1 MATKRLLSLALAL
14 LLAISLPLSVAAQEY
29 DLVNGDIT
37 VSADD
42 SGQYVSQGDIQN
54 ELQTSD
60 TVISSSSTT
69 DNTITISTSDGAE
82 ADITIKDLDV
92 STNGETAI
100 DVGSSNATIHVEGKN
115 HIDSGT
121 TTSDESL
128 IHVSDGSLNLTSE
141 TGGKLEL
148 TNQESNGAVIG
159 SDKDE
164 EFSGSITVDG
174 DIDLSAG
181 ASLGMGDG
189 AAIGSGAG
197 GDFTGDVTIAGEANV
212 DAIAQDDGAG
222 IGSGSKGEMSGS
234 ITIGSNADVTAISG
248 NDGAGIGSGDKGEM
262 SGSVEI
268 LDSAAVSAGSADEG
282 AGIGS
287 GYDGDMSETGTVT
300 IRGDANVTAISGDDG
315 AGIGSGSD
323 ANMAGTIEIL
333 DNAIVNAGSDD
344 YGAGI
349 GSGLRGEMSGDITI
363 GGSAQVTAS
372 GDHESAGIGA
382 GAWSD
387 AGDGDGMTGTIM
399 IRDNAQVTANAG
411 REGSAAIGGE
421 DDSDMKGIIA
431 ILGNAQVTTGV
442 VNELKAEVKSDGSVS
457 LTVTPKDNEVGNIGG
472 QQNGHSD
479 SNGRFI
485 FSSGVTVNGVK
496 GGDTDGLNDFVNLYQ
511 DGEGSN
517 YINLEVSV
525 DENGAFSAEVKDG
538 TASVRNI
545 LYNRS
550 LSVPTEPG
558 HYLVEC
564 RIRIT
569 GVGIDPDEGPMTV
582 RLKIG
587 ELIIPE
593 KEPEKEPEEN
603 PPEEPKPEEPKPVG
617 PTQPEKPAAQASS
630 AALYRVSDQNGK
642 DVPIHAEKSGTVYTI
657 TTAEG
662 QATLTGNL
670 YGLKVLRSW
679 GVEELVFQAP
689 EGTFTFLLDD
699 LLSRGTDFQCYSLTH
714 DGSAVS
720 FTLDGESIADILK

>member
-29 DLVNGDIT
+29 DLAQGDIT

-42 SGQYVSQGDIQN
+42 SGQYVSQGDTQN

-69 DNTITISTSDGAE
+69 DNTITISTSEGAE

-121 TTSDESL
+121 TQSDASL

-141 TGGKLEL
+141 TGGELEL
-148 TNQESNGAVIG
+148 TNQESDGAVIG
-159 SDKDE
+159 SDKEE
-164 EFSGSITVDG
+164 EFSGSITIDG

-181 ASLGMGDG
+181 ASLGIGNG
-189 AAIGSGAG
+189 AAIGSGAD
-197 GDFTGDVTIAGEANV
+197 GDFTGDVTVAGEANV

-222 IGSGSKGEMSGS
+222 IGSGARGEMSGS
-234 ITIGSNADVTAISG
+234 ITI
-248 NDGAGIGSGDKGEM
+248 AGDAN
-262 SGSVEI
+262 V
-268 LDSAAVSAGSADEG
+268 AAASADEG

-287 GYDGDMSETGTVT
+287 GKGGELSETGTVT
-300 IRGDANVTAISGDDG
+300 IRGDANVTAISGNDG
-315 AGIGSGSD
+315 AGIGSGQDNS
-323 ANMAGTIEIL
+323 MSGTIEIL

-344 YGAGI
+344 YGSGI
-349 GSGLRGEMSGDITI
+349 GSGYRGEMSGSITI
-363 GGSAQVTAS
+363 GGNAQVTAS

-382 GAWSD
+382 GARSIN
-387 AGDGDGMTGTIM
+387 GSSGGMTGTIM

-411 REGSAAIGGE
+411 RMGSAAIGGE

-442 VNELKAEVKSDGSVS
+442 VNELKAEIDSNGKVA
-457 LTVTPKDNEVGNIGG
+457 LTVTPKEGEIGSIGG
-472 QQNGHSD
+472 QQNGHNAP
-479 SNGRFI
+479 NGRFI

-496 GGDTDGLNDFVNLYQ
+496 GGDTDGLNKFVNLYQ

-525 DENGAFSAEVKDG
+525 DENGAFSAKVKDG

-603 PPEEPKPEEPKPVG
+603 PPEKPKPEEPKPVG
-617 PTQPEKPAAQASS
+617 PTQPEKPTAQASS
-630 AALYRVSDQNGK
+630 AALYRVTDQNGK
-642 DVPIHAEKSGTVYTI
+642 DVPIHAEKCGTVYTI
-657 TTAEG
+657 IAAEA

-679 GVEELVFQAP
+679 GVEELVFQTP

>member
-37 VSADD
+37 VSAND
-42 SGQYVSQGDIQN
+42 SGQYVSQGDTQN

-69 DNTITISTSDGAE
+69 DNTITISTSEGAE

-100 DVGSSNATIHVEGKN
+100 DVGSSNATIHVEGEN

-121 TTSDESL
+121 TQSDASL

-141 TGGKLEL
+141 TGGELEL
-148 TNQESNGAVIG
+148 INQESDGAVIG

-164 EFSGSITVDG
+164 EFSGSITIDG

-181 ASLGMGDG
+181 ASLGIGNG
-189 AAIGSGAG
+189 AAIGSGAD

-222 IGSGSKGEMSGS
+222 IGSGSMGEMSGS
-234 ITIGSNADVTAISG
+234 ITI
-248 NDGAGIGSGDKGEM
+248 AGDAN
-262 SGSVEI
+262 V
-268 LDSAAVSAGSADEG
+268 AAASADEG

-287 GYDGDMSETGTVT
+287 GKGGELSETGTVT
-300 IRGDANVTAISGDDG
+300 IRGDANVTAISGNDG
-315 AGIGSGSD
+315 AGIGSGQDNS
-323 ANMAGTIEIL
+323 MSGTIEIL

-344 YGAGI
+344 YGSGI
-349 GSGLRGEMSGDITI
+349 GSGYRGEMSGSITI
-363 GGSAQVTAS
+363 GGNAQVTAS

-382 GAWSD
+382 GAQSIN
-387 AGDGDGMTGTIM
+387 GSSGGMTGTIM

-411 REGSAAIGGE
+411 RKGSAAIGGE

-442 VNELKAEVKSDGSVS
+442 VNELKAEIDSNGKVA
-457 LTVTPKDNEVGNIGG
+457 LTVTPKEGEIGNIGG
-472 QQNGHSD
+472 QQNGHNAP
-479 SNGRFI
+479 NGRFI

-496 GGDTDGLNDFVNLYQ
+496 GGDTDGLNKFVNLYQ

-558 HYLVEC
+558 HYPVEC

-593 KEPEKEPEEN
+593 KEPEEN

-617 PTQPEKPAAQASS
+617 PTQPEKPTAQASS

-642 DVPIHAEKSGTVYTI
+642 DVPIHAEKRGTVYTI
-657 TTAEG
+657 IAAEA

-699 LLSRGTDFQCYSLTH
+699 LLSRGTDFQRYSLTH

>member
-42 SGQYVSQGDIQN
+42 SGQYVSQGDTQN

-69 DNTITISTSDGAE
+69 DNTITISTSEGAE

-100 DVGSSNATIHVEGKN
+100 DVGSSNATIHVEGEN

-121 TTSDESL
+121 TQSDASL

-141 TGGKLEL
+141 TGGELEL
-148 TNQESNGAVIG
+148 TNQESDGAVIG

-164 EFSGSITVDG
+164 EFSGSITIDG

-181 ASLGMGDG
+181 ASLGIGNG
-189 AAIGSGAG
+189 AAIGSGAD

-222 IGSGSKGEMSGS
+222 IGSGARGEMSGS
-234 ITIGSNADVTAISG
+234 ITI
-248 NDGAGIGSGDKGEM
+248 AGDAN
-262 SGSVEI
+262 V
-268 LDSAAVSAGSADEG
+268 AAASADEG

-287 GYDGDMSETGTVT
+287 GKGGELSETGTVT
-300 IRGDANVTAISGDDG
+300 IRGDANVTAISGNDG
-315 AGIGSGSD
+315 AGIGSGQDNS
-323 ANMAGTIEIL
+323 MSGTIEIL

-344 YGAGI
+344 YGSGI
-349 GSGLRGEMSGDITI
+349 GSGYRGEMSGSITI
-363 GGSAQVTAS
+363 GGNAQVTAS

-382 GAWSD
+382 GARSIN
-387 AGDGDGMTGTIM
+387 GSSGGMTGTIM

-411 REGSAAIGGE
+411 RMGSAAIGGE

-442 VNELKAEVKSDGSVS
+442 VNELKAKIDSNGKVA
-457 LTVTPKDNEVGNIGG
+457 LTVTPKEGEIGNIGG
-472 QQNGHSD
+472 QQNGHNAP
-479 SNGRFI
+479 NGRFI

-496 GGDTDGLNDFVNLYQ
+496 GGDTDGLNKFVNLYQ

-525 DENGAFSAEVKDG
+525 DENGGFSAEVKDG

-593 KEPEKEPEEN
+593 KEPEEN

-617 PTQPEKPAAQASS
+617 PTQPEKPTAQASS

-642 DVPIHAEKSGTVYTI
+642 DVPIHAEKRGTVYTI
-657 TTAEG
+657 IAAEA

-679 GVEELVFQAP
+679 GVEELVFQTP

-699 LLSRGTDFQCYSLTH
+699 LLSRGTDFQCYSLAH

-720 FTLDGESIADILK
+720 FTLDGGSIADILK

>member
-37 VSADD
+37 VSAND
-42 SGQYVSQGDIQN
+42 SGQYVSQGDTQN

-69 DNTITISTSDGAE
+69 DNTITISTSEGAE

-100 DVGSSNATIHVEGKN
+100 DVGSSNATIHVEGEN

-121 TTSDESL
+121 TQSDASL

-141 TGGKLEL
+141 TGGELEL
-148 TNQESNGAVIG
+148 TNQESDGAVIG
-159 SDKDE
+159 SDKEE
-164 EFSGSITVDG
+164 EFSGSITIDG

-181 ASLGMGDG
+181 ASLGIGNG

-222 IGSGSKGEMSGS
+222 IGSGARGEMSGS
-234 ITIGSNADVTAISG
+234 ITI
-248 NDGAGIGSGDKGEM
+248 AGDAN
-262 SGSVEI
+262 V
-268 LDSAAVSAGSADEG
+268 AAASADEG

-287 GYDGDMSETGTVT
+287 GKGGELSETGTVT
-300 IRGDANVTAISGDDG
+300 IRGDANVTAISGNDG
-315 AGIGSGSD
+315 AGIGSGQDNS
-323 ANMAGTIEIL
+323 MSGTIEIL

-344 YGAGI
+344 YGSGI
-349 GSGLRGEMSGDITI
+349 GSGYRGEMSGSITI
-363 GGSAQVTAS
+363 GGNAQVTAS

-382 GAWSD
+382 GARSIN
-387 AGDGDGMTGTIM
+387 GSSGGMTGTIM

-411 REGSAAIGGE
+411 RMGSAAIGGE

-442 VNELKAEVKSDGSVS
+442 VNELKAEIDSNGKVA
-457 LTVTPKDNEVGNIGG
+457 LTVTPKEGEIGSIGG
-472 QQNGHSD
+472 QQNGHNAP
-479 SNGRFI
+479 NGRFI

-496 GGDTDGLNDFVNLYQ
+496 GGDTDGLNKFVNLYQ

-525 DENGAFSAEVKDG
+525 DENGGFSAEVKDG

-603 PPEEPKPEEPKPVG
+603 PPEEPKPEEP
-617 PTQPEKPAAQASS
+617 TAQASS
-630 AALYRVSDQNGK
+630 TALYRVSDQNGK
-642 DVPIHAEKSGTVYTI
+642 DVPIHAEKRGTVYTI
-657 TTAEG
+657 IAAEA

-679 GVEELVFQAP
+679 GVEELVFQTP

-714 DGSAVS
+714 DGSEIR

>member
-29 DLVNGDIT
+29 DLAQGDIT

-42 SGQYVSQGDIQN
+42 SGQYVSQGDTQN

-69 DNTITISTSDGAE
+69 DNTITISTSEGAE

-100 DVGSSNATIHVEGKN
+100 DVGSSNATIHVEGEN

-121 TTSDESL
+121 TQSDASL

-141 TGGKLEL
+141 TGGELEL
-148 TNQESNGAVIG
+148 TNQESDGAVIG
-159 SDKDE
+159 SDKE
-164 EFSGSITVDG
+164 EKFSGSITIDG

-181 ASLGMGDG
+181 ASLGIGNG
-189 AAIGSGAG
+189 AAIGSGAD

-222 IGSGSKGEMSGS
+222 IGSGSMGEMSGS
-234 ITIGSNADVTAISG
+234 ITI
-248 NDGAGIGSGDKGEM
+248 AGDAN
-262 SGSVEI
+262 V
-268 LDSAAVSAGSADEG
+268 AAASADEG

-287 GYDGDMSETGTVT
+287 GKGGELSETGTVT
-300 IRGDANVTAISGDDG
+300 IRGDANVTAISGNDG
-315 AGIGSGSD
+315 AGIGSGQDNS
-323 ANMAGTIEIL
+323 MSGTIEIL

-344 YGAGI
+344 YGSGI
-349 GSGLRGEMSGDITI
+349 GSGYRGEMSGSITI

-382 GAWSD
+382 GAQSIN
-387 AGDGDGMTGTIM
+387 GSSGGMTGTIM

-411 REGSAAIGGE
+411 RKGSAAIGGE

-431 ILGNAQVTTGV
+431 ILGNARVTTGV
-442 VNELKAEVKSDGSVS
+442 VNELKAEIDSNGKVA
-457 LTVTPKDNEVGNIGG
+457 LTVTPKEGEIGNIGG
-472 QQNGHSD
+472 QQNGHNAP
-479 SNGRFI
+479 NGRFI

-496 GGDTDGLNDFVNLYQ
+496 GGNTDGLNEFVNLYQ

-603 PPEEPKPEEPKPVG
+603 PPEEPKPEEP
-617 PTQPEKPAAQASS
+617 TAQASS

-642 DVPIHAEKSGTVYTI
+642 DVPIHAEKRGTVYTI
-657 TTAEG
+657 IAAEA

-679 GVEELVFQAP
+679 GVEELVFQTP

>member
-42 SGQYVSQGDIQN
+42 SGQYVSQGDTQN

-60 TVISSSSTT
+60 TVISSSSPT
-69 DNTITISTSDGAE
+69 DNTITISTSEGAE

-100 DVGSSNATIHVEGKN
+100 DVGSSNATIHVEGEN

-121 TTSDESL
+121 TQSDASL

-141 TGGKLEL
+141 TGGELEL
-148 TNQESNGAVIG
+148 TNQESDGAVIG

-164 EFSGSITVDG
+164 EFSGSITIDG

-181 ASLGMGDG
+181 ASLGIGNG
-189 AAIGSGAG
+189 AAIGSGAD

-222 IGSGSKGEMSGS
+222 IGSGSMGEMSGS
-234 ITIGSNADVTAISG
+234 ITI
-248 NDGAGIGSGDKGEM
+248 AGDANI
-262 SGSVEI
+262 
-268 LDSAAVSAGSADEG
+268 AAASADEG

-287 GYDGDMSETGTVT
+287 GKGGELSETGTVT
-300 IRGDANVTAISGDDG
+300 IRGDANVTAISGNDG
-315 AGIGSGSD
+315 AGIGSGQDNS
-323 ANMAGTIEIL
+323 MSGTIEIL
-333 DNAIVNAGSDD
+333 DNAIVNASSDD
-344 YGAGI
+344 YGSGI
-349 GSGLRGEMSGDITI
+349 GSGYRGEMSGSITI
-363 GGSAQVTAS
+363 GGNAQVTAS

-382 GAWSD
+382 GARSIN
-387 AGDGDGMTGTIM
+387 GSSGGMTGTIM

-411 REGSAAIGGE
+411 RMGSAAIGGE

-442 VNELKAEVKSDGSVS
+442 VNELKAEIDSNGKVA
-457 LTVTPKDNEVGNIGG
+457 LTVTPKEGEIGNIGG
-472 QQNGHSD
+472 QQNGHNA

-496 GGDTDGLNDFVNLYQ
+496 GDDTDGLNKFVNLYQ

-558 HYLVEC
+558 HYPVEC

-593 KEPEKEPEEN
+593 KEPEEN

-617 PTQPEKPAAQASS
+617 PTQPEKPTAQASS

-642 DVPIHAEKSGTVYTI
+642 DVPIHAEKRGTVYTI
-657 TTAEG
+657 IAAEA

-679 GVEELVFQAP
+679 GVEELVFQTP

-699 LLSRGTDFQCYSLTH
+699 LLSRGTDFQCYSLAH

-720 FTLDGESIADILK
+720 FTLDGGSIADILK

>member
-42 SGQYVSQGDIQN
+42 SGQYVSQGDTQN

-69 DNTITISTSDGAE
+69 DNTITISTSEGAE

-121 TTSDESL
+121 TQSDASL

-141 TGGKLEL
+141 TGGELEL
-148 TNQESNGAVIG
+148 TNQESDGAVIG
-159 SDKDE
+159 SDKEE
-164 EFSGSITVDG
+164 EFSGSITIDG
-174 DIDLSAG
+174 NIDLSAG
-181 ASLGMGDG
+181 ASLGIGNG
-189 AAIGSGAG
+189 AAIGSGAD

-222 IGSGSKGEMSGS
+222 IGSGAKGEMSGS
-234 ITIGSNADVTAISG
+234 ITI
-248 NDGAGIGSGDKGEM
+248 AGDAN
-262 SGSVEI
+262 V
-268 LDSAAVSAGSADEG
+268 AAASADEG

-287 GYDGDMSETGTVT
+287 GKGGELSETGTVT
-300 IRGDANVTAISGDDG
+300 IRGDANVTAISGNDG
-315 AGIGSGSD
+315 AGIGSGQDNS
-323 ANMAGTIEIL
+323 MSGTIEIL

-344 YGAGI
+344 YGSGI
-349 GSGLRGEMSGDITI
+349 GSGYRGEMSGSITI
-363 GGSAQVTAS
+363 GGNAQVTAS

-382 GAWSD
+382 GAQSIN
-387 AGDGDGMTGTIM
+387 GSSGGMTGTIM

-411 REGSAAIGGE
+411 RKGSAAIGGE
-421 DDSDMKGIIA
+421 NDSDMKGIIA

-442 VNELKAEVKSDGSVS
+442 VNELKAEIDSNGKVA
-457 LTVTPKDNEVGNIGG
+457 LTVTPKEGEIGNIGG
-472 QQNGHSD
+472 QQNGHNAP
-479 SNGRFI
+479 NGRFI

-496 GGDTDGLNDFVNLYQ
+496 GGDTDGLNKFVNLYQ

-593 KEPEKEPEEN
+593 KEPEEN

-617 PTQPEKPAAQASS
+617 PTQPEKPTAQASS

-642 DVPIHAEKSGTVYTI
+642 DVPIHAEKRGTVYTI
-657 TTAEG
+657 IAAEA

-679 GVEELVFQAP
+679 GVEELVFQTP

-699 LLSRGTDFQCYSLTH
+699 LLSRGTDFQCYSLAH

>member
-37 VSADD
+37 VSAND
-42 SGQYVSQGDIQN
+42 SGQYVSQGDTQN

-69 DNTITISTSDGAE
+69 DNTITISTSEGAE

-100 DVGSSNATIHVEGKN
+100 DVGSSNATIHVEGEN

-121 TTSDESL
+121 TQSDASL

-141 TGGKLEL
+141 TGGELEL
-148 TNQESNGAVIG
+148 TNQESDGAVIG
-159 SDKDE
+159 SDKEE
-164 EFSGSITVDG
+164 EFSGSITIDG

-181 ASLGMGDG
+181 ASLGIGNG
-189 AAIGSGAG
+189 AAIGSGAD
-197 GDFTGDVTIAGEANV
+197 GDFTGDVIIAGEANV

-222 IGSGSKGEMSGS
+222 IGSGARGEMSGS
-234 ITIGSNADVTAISG
+234 ITI
-248 NDGAGIGSGDKGEM
+248 AGDAN
-262 SGSVEI
+262 V
-268 LDSAAVSAGSADEG
+268 AAASADEG

-287 GYDGDMSETGTVT
+287 GKGGELSETGTVT
-300 IRGDANVTAISGDDG
+300 IRGDANVTAISGNDG
-315 AGIGSGSD
+315 AGIGSGQDNS
-323 ANMAGTIEIL
+323 MSGTIEIL

-344 YGAGI
+344 YGSGI
-349 GSGLRGEMSGDITI
+349 GSGYRGEMSGSITI
-363 GGSAQVTAS
+363 GGNAQVTAS

-382 GAWSD
+382 GAQSIN
-387 AGDGDGMTGTIM
+387 GSSGGMTGTIM

-411 REGSAAIGGE
+411 RMGSAAIGGE

-442 VNELKAEVKSDGSVS
+442 VNELKAEIDSNGKVA
-457 LTVTPKDNEVGNIGG
+457 LTVTPKEGEIGNIGG
-472 QQNGHSD
+472 QQNGHNAP
-479 SNGRFI
+479 NGRFI

-496 GGDTDGLNDFVNLYQ
+496 GGDTDGLNEFVNLYQ

-617 PTQPEKPAAQASS
+617 PTQPEKPTAQASS
-630 AALYRVSDQNGK
+630 TALYRVSDQNGK
-642 DVPIHAEKSGTVYTI
+642 DVPIHAEKRGTVYTI
-657 TTAEG
+657 IAAEA

-679 GVEELVFQAP
+679 GVEELVFQTP

>member
-42 SGQYVSQGDIQN
+42 SGQYVSQGDTQN

-69 DNTITISTSDGAE
+69 DNTITISTSEGAE

-100 DVGSSNATIHVEGKN
+100 DVGSSNATIHVEGEN

-121 TTSDESL
+121 TQCDASL

-141 TGGKLEL
+141 TGGELEL
-148 TNQESNGAVIG
+148 TNQESDGAVIG
-159 SDKDE
+159 SDKE
-164 EFSGSITVDG
+164 EKFSGSITIDG

-181 ASLGMGDG
+181 ASLGIGNG
-189 AAIGSGAG
+189 AAIGSGAD

-222 IGSGSKGEMSGS
+222 IGSGARGEMSGS
-234 ITIGSNADVTAISG
+234 ITI
-248 NDGAGIGSGDKGEM
+248 AGDAN
-262 SGSVEI
+262 V
-268 LDSAAVSAGSADEG
+268 AAASADEG

-287 GYDGDMSETGTVT
+287 GKGGELSETGTVT
-300 IRGDANVTAISGDDG
+300 IRGDANVTAISGNDG
-315 AGIGSGSD
+315 AGIGSGQDNS
-323 ANMAGTIEIL
+323 MSGTIEIL

-344 YGAGI
+344 YGSGI
-349 GSGLRGEMSGDITI
+349 GSGYRGEMSGSITI
-363 GGSAQVTAS
+363 GGNAQVTAS

-382 GAWSD
+382 GAQSIN
-387 AGDGDGMTGTIM
+387 GSSGGMTGAIM

-411 REGSAAIGGE
+411 RKGSAAIGGE

-431 ILGNAQVTTGV
+431 ILGNARVTTGV
-442 VNELKAEVKSDGSVS
+442 VNELKAEIDSNGKVA
-457 LTVTPKDNEVGNIGG
+457 LTVTPKEGEIGNIGG
-472 QQNGHSD
+472 QQNGHNAP
-479 SNGRFI
+479 NGRFI

-496 GGDTDGLNDFVNLYQ
+496 GGDTDGLNKFVNLYQ

-525 DENGAFSAEVKDG
+525 DENGGFSAEVKDG

-558 HYLVEC
+558 HYPVEC

-593 KEPEKEPEEN
+593 KEPEEN

-617 PTQPEKPAAQASS
+617 PTQPEKPTAQASS
-630 AALYRVSDQNGK
+630 TALYRVSDQNGK
-642 DVPIHAEKSGTVYTI
+642 DVPIHAEKRGTVYTI
-657 TTAEG
+657 IAAEA

-679 GVEELVFQAP
+679 GVEELVFQTP

-720 FTLDGESIADILK
+720 FTLDGGSIADILK

>member
-29 DLVNGDIT
+29 DLAQGDIT

-42 SGQYVSQGDIQN
+42 SGQYVSQGDTQN

-69 DNTITISTSDGAE
+69 DNTITISTSEGAE

-100 DVGSSNATIHVEGKN
+100 DVGSSNATIHVEGEN

-121 TTSDESL
+121 TQSDASL

-141 TGGKLEL
+141 TGGELEL
-148 TNQESNGAVIG
+148 TNQESDGAVIG
-159 SDKDE
+159 SDKE
-164 EFSGSITVDG
+164 EKFSGSITIDG

-181 ASLGMGDG
+181 ASLGIGNG
-189 AAIGSGAG
+189 AAIGSGAD

-222 IGSGSKGEMSGS
+222 IGSGSMGEMSGS
-234 ITIGSNADVTAISG
+234 ITI
-248 NDGAGIGSGDKGEM
+248 AGDAN
-262 SGSVEI
+262 V
-268 LDSAAVSAGSADEG
+268 AAASADEG

-287 GYDGDMSETGTVT
+287 GKGGELSETGTVT
-300 IRGDANVTAISGDDG
+300 IRGDANVTAISGNDG
-315 AGIGSGSD
+315 AGIGSGQDNS
-323 ANMAGTIEIL
+323 MSGTIEIL

-344 YGAGI
+344 YGSGI
-349 GSGLRGEMSGDITI
+349 GSGYRGEMSGSITI

-382 GAWSD
+382 GAQSIN
-387 AGDGDGMTGTIM
+387 GSSGGMTGTIM

-411 REGSAAIGGE
+411 RKGSAAIGGE

-431 ILGNAQVTTGV
+431 ILGNARVTTGV
-442 VNELKAEVKSDGSVS
+442 VNELKAEIDSNGKVA
-457 LTVTPKDNEVGNIGG
+457 LTVTPKEGEMGNIGG
-472 QQNGHSD
+472 QQNGHNAP
-479 SNGRFI
+479 NGRFI

-496 GGDTDGLNDFVNLYQ
+496 GDDTDGLNEFVNLYQ

-593 KEPEKEPEEN
+593 KEPEEN

-617 PTQPEKPAAQASS
+617 PTQPEKPTAQASS

-642 DVPIHAEKSGTVYTI
+642 DVPIHAEKRGTVYTI
-657 TTAEG
+657 IAAEA

>member
-14 LLAISLPLSVAAQEY
+14 LLTMSLPLSVAAQEY
-29 DLVNGDIT
+29 DLGNGDIT

-69 DNTITISTSDGAE
+69 DNTITISTSGGAE

-100 DVGSSNATIHVEGKN
+100 DVGSSNATIHVEGEN
-115 HIDSGT
+115 HIDSGST
-121 TTSDESL
+121 PSDESL

-141 TGGKLEL
+141 TGGELEL
-148 TNQESNGAVIG
+148 TNQESDGAVIG
-159 SDKDE
+159 SDKEE
-164 EFSGSITVDG
+164 EFSGSITIDG

-181 ASLGMGDG
+181 ASLGIGDG
-189 AAIGSGAG
+189 AAIGSGAD
-197 GDFTGDVTIAGEANV
+197 GDFTGDVTIAGDANV

-222 IGSGSKGEMSGS
+222 IGSGSSGEMSGS
-234 ITIGSNADVTAISG
+234 ITIAGDANVTAVSDE
-248 NDGAGIGSGDKGEM
+248 DGAGVGSGYNGEM
-262 SGSVEI
+262 SGTIEI
-268 LDSAAVSAGSADEG
+268 LGNATVDAGSTDEG

-287 GYDGDMSETGTVT
+287 GKGGELSETGTVT
-300 IRGDANVTAISGDDG
+300 IRGDANVTAISGNDG
-315 AGIGSGSD
+315 AGIGSGQDNS
-323 ANMAGTIEIL
+323 MSGTIEIL
-333 DNAIVNAGSDD
+333 DNAAVNAGSDD
-344 YGAGI
+344 YGSGI
-349 GSGLRGEMSGDITI
+349 GSGYRGEMSGEITI
-363 GGSAQVTAS
+363 GGNAQVTAS

-382 GAWSD
+382 GAQSIN
-387 AGDGDGMTGTIM
+387 GSSGGMTGTII
-399 IRDNAQVTANAG
+399 IRDNAKVTANAE

-472 QQNGHSD
+472 QRNGHSD
-479 SNGRFI
+479 SSGRFI
-485 FSSGVTVNGVK
+485 FGSGVTVNGVK
-496 GGDTDGLNDFVNLYQ
+496 GDDTDGLNKFVNLYQ
-511 DGEGSN
+511 DDEGSN

-538 TASVRNI
+538 SASVRNI

-603 PPEEPKPEEPKPVG
+603 PSEEPKPVG

-630 AALYRVSDQNGK
+630 AALYRIIDQNGK
-642 DVPIHAEKSGTVYTI
+642 DVPIRAEKRGTVYTI
-657 TTAEG
+657 TTAEA
-662 QATLTGNL
+662 QAALTGNL

-679 GVEELVFQAP
+679 GVEELVFQTS

>member
-37 VSADD
+37 VSAND
-42 SGQYVSQGDIQN
+42 SGQYVSQGDTQN

-69 DNTITISTSDGAE
+69 DNTITISTSEGAE

-100 DVGSSNATIHVEGKN
+100 DVGSSNATIHVEGEN

-121 TTSDESL
+121 TQSDASL

-141 TGGKLEL
+141 TGGELEL
-148 TNQESNGAVIG
+148 TNQESDGAVIG
-159 SDKDE
+159 SDKE
-164 EFSGSITVDG
+164 EKFSGSITIDG

-181 ASLGMGDG
+181 ASLGIGNG
-189 AAIGSGAG
+189 AAIGSGAD

-222 IGSGSKGEMSGS
+222 IGSGARGEMSGS
-234 ITIGSNADVTAISG
+234 ITI
-248 NDGAGIGSGDKGEM
+248 AGDAN
-262 SGSVEI
+262 V
-268 LDSAAVSAGSADEG
+268 AAASADEG

-287 GYDGDMSETGTVT
+287 GYDGDMSETGSIT

-315 AGIGSGSD
+315 TGIGSGSD

-387 AGDGDGMTGTIM
+387 NGDGDGMTGTIM

-411 REGSAAIGGE
+411 RESSAAIGGE

-442 VNELKAEVKSDGSVS
+442 VNELKAEIDSNGKVT
-457 LTVTPKDNEVGNIGG
+457 LTVTPKEGEIGNIGG
-472 QQNGHSD
+472 QQNGHNA

-496 GGDTDGLNDFVNLYQ
+496 GGDTDGLNKFVNLYQ

-617 PTQPEKPAAQASS
+617 PTQPEKPTAQASS

-642 DVPIHAEKSGTVYTI
+642 DVPIHAEKRSTVYTI
-657 TTAEG
+657 IAAEA

-679 GVEELVFQAP
+679 GVEELVFQTP

-699 LLSRGTDFQCYSLTH
+699 LLSRGTDFQCYSLAH

-720 FTLDGESIADILK
+720 FTLDGGSIADILK

>member
-14 LLAISLPLSVAAQEY
+14 LLAVSLPLSVAAQEY
-29 DLVNGDIT
+29 DLAKGDIT

-60 TVISSSSTT
+60 TVISSSSST
-69 DNTITISTSDGAE
+69 DNTITISTSGGAE

-100 DVGSSNATIHVEGKN
+100 DVGSSNATIHVEGEN
-115 HIDSGT
+115 HIDSGAT
-121 TTSDESL
+121 ASDASL

-141 TGGKLEL
+141 AGGELEL
-148 TNQESNGAVIG
+148 TNQESDGAVIG

-164 EFSGSITVDG
+164 EFSGSITIDG
-174 DIDLSAG
+174 NIDLSAG

-197 GDFTGDVTIAGEANV
+197 GGFTGDVTIAGEANV

-222 IGSGSKGEMSGS
+222 IGSGSNGEMSGS
-234 ITIGSNADVTAISG
+234 ITIGSAADVTAVSDG
-248 NDGAGIGSGDKGEM
+248 DGAGVGSGYNGEM
-262 SGSVEI
+262 SGTIEI
-268 LDSAAVSAGSADEG
+268 LGSATVSAGSADEG

-287 GYDGDMSETGTVT
+287 GYDGDMSETGSIT

-323 ANMAGTIEIL
+323 ADMAGNIEIL
-333 DNAIVNAGSDD
+333 DNAAVNAGSDD

-349 GSGLRGEMSGDITI
+349 GSGLCGEMSGSITI

-372 GDHESAGIGA
+372 GDRESAGIGA
-382 GAWSD
+382 GSWSN
-387 AGDGDGMTGTIM
+387 AGGGMTGTIM

-421 DDSDMKGIIA
+421 NDSDMKGVIA
-431 ILGNAQVTTGV
+431 ILGNARVTTGV
-442 VNELKAEVKSDGSVS
+442 VNNLKAEVKSDGSVS
-457 LTVTPKDNEVGNIGG
+457 LTVTPRDNEVGNIGG

-485 FSSGVTVNGVK
+485 FGSSVTVNGVK
-496 GGDTDGLNDFVNLYQ
+496 GDDTDGLNEFVNLYQ
-511 DGEGSN
+511 DDEGSN

-525 DENGAFSAEVKDG
+525 DESGAFSVKVKEG
-538 TASVRNI
+538 NA
-545 LYNRS
+545 
-550 LSVPTEPG
+550 
-558 HYLVEC
+558 
-564 RIRIT
+564 RIRVIRYGGENGSSVIPT
-569 GVGIDPDEGPMTV
+569 APGRYPVVCDLKIPDFNMDEPV
-582 RLKIG
+582 KLRIG

-603 PPEEPKPEEPKPVG
+603 PPEDPKPEEPKPVG

-630 AALYRVSDQNGK
+630 AALYRVIDQNGK
-642 DVPIHAEKSGTVYTI
+642 DVPIRAEKIGTVYTI
-657 TTAEG
+657 TTAEA
-662 QATLTGNL
+662 QAALTGNL

-679 GVEELVFQAP
+679 GAEELVFQTP

-699 LLSRGTDFQCYSLTH
+699 LLNRGTDFQCYSLTH

>member
-42 SGQYVSQGDIQN
+42 SGQYVSQGDTQN

-69 DNTITISTSDGAE
+69 DNTITISTSEGAE

-100 DVGSSNATIHVEGKN
+100 DVGSSNATIHVEGEN

-121 TTSDESL
+121 TQSDASL

-141 TGGKLEL
+141 TGGELEL
-148 TNQESNGAVIG
+148 TNQESDGAVIG
-159 SDKDE
+159 SDKE
-164 EFSGSITVDG
+164 EKFSGSITIDG

-181 ASLGMGDG
+181 ASLGIGNG
-189 AAIGSGAG
+189 AAIGSGAD

-222 IGSGSKGEMSGS
+222 IGSGSMGEMSGS
-234 ITIGSNADVTAISG
+234 ITI
-248 NDGAGIGSGDKGEM
+248 AGDAN
-262 SGSVEI
+262 V
-268 LDSAAVSAGSADEG
+268 AAASADEG

-287 GYDGDMSETGTVT
+287 GKGGELSETGTVT
-300 IRGDANVTAISGDDG
+300 IRGDANVTAISGNDG
-315 AGIGSGSD
+315 AGIGSGQDNS
-323 ANMAGTIEIL
+323 MSGTIEIL

-344 YGAGI
+344 YGSGI
-349 GSGLRGEMSGDITI
+349 GSGYRGEMSGSITI
-363 GGSAQVTAS
+363 GGNAQVTAS

-382 GAWSD
+382 GAQSIN
-387 AGDGDGMTGTIM
+387 GSSGGMTGTIM

-411 REGSAAIGGE
+411 RKGSAAIGGE

-442 VNELKAEVKSDGSVS
+442 VNELKAEIDSNGKVA
-457 LTVTPKDNEVGNIGG
+457 LTVTPKEGEIGNIGG
-472 QQNGHSD
+472 QQNGHNAP
-479 SNGRFI
+479 NGRFI

-496 GGDTDGLNDFVNLYQ
+496 GDDTDGLNKFVNLYQ

-558 HYLVEC
+558 HYPVEC

-603 PPEEPKPEEPKPVG
+603 PPEEPKPEEP
-617 PTQPEKPAAQASS
+617 TAQASS

-642 DVPIHAEKSGTVYTI
+642 DVPIHAEKRGTVYTI
-657 TTAEG
+657 IAAEA

-679 GVEELVFQAP
+679 GVEELVFQTP

-699 LLSRGTDFQCYSLTH
+699 LLSRGTDFQRYSLTH

>member
-14 LLAISLPLSVAAQEY
+14 LLAIFLPLSVAAQEY
-29 DLVNGDIT
+29 DLAQGDIT

-42 SGQYVSQGDIQN
+42 SGQYVSQGDTQN

-69 DNTITISTSDGAE
+69 DNTITISTSEGAE

-100 DVGSSNATIHVEGKN
+100 DVGSSKATIHVEGEN

-121 TTSDESL
+121 TQSDASL

-141 TGGKLEL
+141 TGGELEL
-148 TNQESNGAVIG
+148 TNQESDGAVIG

-164 EFSGSITVDG
+164 EFSGSITIDG

-181 ASLGMGDG
+181 ASLGIGNG
-189 AAIGSGAG
+189 AAIGSGADG
-197 GDFTGDVTIAGEANV
+197 NFTGDVTIAGEANV

-222 IGSGSKGEMSGS
+222 IGSGSMGEMSGS
-234 ITIGSNADVTAISG
+234 ITI
-248 NDGAGIGSGDKGEM
+248 AGDAN
-262 SGSVEI
+262 V
-268 LDSAAVSAGSADEG
+268 AAASADEG

-287 GYDGDMSETGTVT
+287 GKGGELSETGTVT
-300 IRGDANVTAISGDDG
+300 IRGDANVTAISGNDG
-315 AGIGSGSD
+315 AGIGSGQDNS
-323 ANMAGTIEIL
+323 MSGTIEIL

-344 YGAGI
+344 YGSGI
-349 GSGLRGEMSGDITI
+349 GSGYRGEMSGSITI
-363 GGSAQVTAS
+363 GGNAQVTAS

-382 GAWSD
+382 GARSIN
-387 AGDGDGMTGTIM
+387 GSSGGMTGTIM

-411 REGSAAIGGE
+411 RMGSAAIGGE

-442 VNELKAEVKSDGSVS
+442 VNELKAEIDSNGKVA
-457 LTVTPKDNEVGNIGG
+457 LTVTPKEGEIGSIGG
-472 QQNGHSD
+472 QQNGHNAP
-479 SNGRFI
+479 NGRFI

-496 GGDTDGLNDFVNLYQ
+496 GGDTDGLNKFVNLYQ

-525 DENGAFSAEVKDG
+525 DENGGFSAEVKDG

-617 PTQPEKPAAQASS
+617 PTQPEKPTAQASS
-630 AALYRVSDQNGK
+630 AALYRVTDQNGK
-642 DVPIHAEKSGTVYTI
+642 DVPIHAEKRGTVYTI
-657 TTAEG
+657 IAAEA

-679 GVEELVFQAP
+679 GVDELVFQTP

-699 LLSRGTDFQCYSLTH
+699 LLSRGTDFQRYSLTH

-720 FTLDGESIADILK
+720 FTLDGGSIADILK

>member
-29 DLVNGDIT
+29 DLAQGDIT

-69 DNTITISTSDGAE
+69 DNTITISTSEGAE

-100 DVGSSNATIHVEGKN
+100 DVGSSNATIHVEGEN

-121 TTSDESL
+121 TQSDASL

-141 TGGKLEL
+141 TGGELEL
-148 TNQESNGAVIG
+148 TNQESDGAVIG
-159 SDKDE
+159 SDKEE
-164 EFSGSITVDG
+164 EFSGSITIDG

-248 NDGAGIGSGDKGEM
+248 EDGAGIGSGQDNSM
-262 SGSVEI
+262 S
-268 LDSAAVSAGSADEG
+268 
-282 AGIGS
+282 
-287 GYDGDMSETGTVT
+287 
-300 IRGDANVTAISGDDG
+300 
-315 AGIGSGSD
+315 
-323 ANMAGTIEIL
+323 GTIEIL

-344 YGAGI
+344 YGSGI
-349 GSGLRGEMSGDITI
+349 GSGYRGEMSGSITI
-363 GGSAQVTAS
+363 GGNAQVTAS

-382 GAWSD
+382 GARSIN
-387 AGDGDGMTGTIM
+387 GSSGGMTGTIM

-411 REGSAAIGGE
+411 RMGSAAIGGE

-442 VNELKAEVKSDGSVS
+442 VNELKAEIDSNGKVA
-457 LTVTPKDNEVGNIGG
+457 LTVTPKEGEIGNIGG
-472 QQNGHSD
+472 QQNGHNAP
-479 SNGRFI
+479 NGRFI

-496 GGDTDGLNDFVNLYQ
+496 GGDTDGLNKFVNLYQ

-603 PPEEPKPEEPKPVG
+603 PPEEPKPGEP
-617 PTQPEKPAAQASS
+617 TAQASS

-642 DVPIHAEKSGTVYTI
+642 DVPIHAEKRGTVYTI
-657 TTAEG
+657 IAAEA

-720 FTLDGESIADILK
+720 FTLDGEIIADILK

>member
-37 VSADD
+37 VSAND
-42 SGQYVSQGDIQN
+42 SGQYVSQGDTQN

-69 DNTITISTSDGAE
+69 DNTITISTSEGAE
-82 ADITIKDLDV
+82 ADITIKDLNV

-100 DVGSSNATIHVEGKN
+100 DVGSSNATIHVEGEN

-121 TTSDESL
+121 TQSDASL

-141 TGGKLEL
+141 TGGELEL
-148 TNQESNGAVIG
+148 TNQESDGAVIG
-159 SDKDE
+159 SDKEE
-164 EFSGSITVDG
+164 EFSGSITIDG
-174 DIDLSAG
+174 NIDLSAG
-181 ASLGMGDG
+181 ASLGIGNG
-189 AAIGSGAG
+189 AAIGSGAD

-222 IGSGSKGEMSGS
+222 IGSGARGEMSGS
-234 ITIGSNADVTAISG
+234 ITI
-248 NDGAGIGSGDKGEM
+248 AGDAN
-262 SGSVEI
+262 V
-268 LDSAAVSAGSADEG
+268 AAASADEG

-287 GYDGDMSETGTVT
+287 GKGGELSETGTVT
-300 IRGDANVTAISGDDG
+300 IRGDANVTAISGNDG
-315 AGIGSGSD
+315 AGIGSGQDNS
-323 ANMAGTIEIL
+323 MSGTIEIL

-344 YGAGI
+344 YGSGI
-349 GSGLRGEMSGDITI
+349 GSGYRGEMSGSITI
-363 GGSAQVTAS
+363 GGNAQVTAS

-382 GAWSD
+382 GAQSIN
-387 AGDGDGMTGTIM
+387 GSSGGMTGTIM

-411 REGSAAIGGE
+411 RKGSAAIGGE

-442 VNELKAEVKSDGSVS
+442 VNELKAEIDSNGKVA
-457 LTVTPKDNEVGNIGG
+457 LTVTPKEGEIGNIGG
-472 QQNGHSD
+472 QQNGHNAP
-479 SNGRFI
+479 NGRFI

-496 GGDTDGLNDFVNLYQ
+496 GGDTDGLNKFVNLYQ

-525 DENGAFSAEVKDG
+525 DENGAFSAKVKDG

-545 LYNRS
+545 LYNRG

-593 KEPEKEPEEN
+593 KEPEEN

-617 PTQPEKPAAQASS
+617 PTQPEKPTAQASS

-642 DVPIHAEKSGTVYTI
+642 DVPIHAEKRGTVYTI
-657 TTAEG
+657 IAAEA

-679 GVEELVFQAP
+679 GVDELVFQTP

-699 LLSRGTDFQCYSLTH
+699 LLSRGTDFQRYSLTH

>member
-42 SGQYVSQGDIQN
+42 SGQYVSQGDTQN

-69 DNTITISTSDGAE
+69 DNTITISTSEGAE

-100 DVGSSNATIHVEGKN
+100 DVGSSNATIHVEGEN

-121 TTSDESL
+121 TQSDASL

-148 TNQESNGAVIG
+148 INQESDGAVIG

-164 EFSGSITVDG
+164 EFSGSITIDG

-181 ASLGMGDG
+181 ASLGIGNG

-222 IGSGSKGEMSGS
+222 IGSGSMGEMSGS
-234 ITIGSNADVTAISG
+234 ITI
-248 NDGAGIGSGDKGEM
+248 AGDAN
-262 SGSVEI
+262 V
-268 LDSAAVSAGSADEG
+268 AAASADEG

-287 GYDGDMSETGTVT
+287 GKGGELSETGTVT
-300 IRGDANVTAISGDDG
+300 IRGDANVTAISGNDG
-315 AGIGSGSD
+315 AGIGSGQDNS
-323 ANMAGTIEIL
+323 MSGTIEIL

-344 YGAGI
+344 YGSGI
-349 GSGLRGEMSGDITI
+349 GSGYRDEMSGSITI
-363 GGSAQVTAS
+363 GGNAQVTAS

-382 GAWSD
+382 GAQSIN
-387 AGDGDGMTGTIM
+387 GSSGGMTGTIM

-411 REGSAAIGGE
+411 RKGSAAIGGE
-421 DDSDMKGIIA
+421 NDSDMKGIIA
-431 ILGNAQVTTGV
+431 ILGNARVTTGV
-442 VNELKAEVKSDGSVS
+442 VNELKAEIDSNGKVA
-457 LTVTPKDNEVGNIGG
+457 LTVTPKEGEIGNIGG
-472 QQNGHSD
+472 QQNGHNAP
-479 SNGRFI
+479 NGRFI

-496 GGDTDGLNDFVNLYQ
+496 GGDTDGLNKFVNLYQ

-550 LSVPTEPG
+550 LSVPTKPG

-593 KEPEKEPEEN
+593 KEPEEN

-617 PTQPEKPAAQASS
+617 PTQPEKPTAQASS
-630 AALYRVSDQNGK
+630 AALYRVTNQNGK
-642 DVPIHAEKSGTVYTI
+642 DVPIHAEKRGTVYTI
-657 TTAEG
+657 IAAEA

-679 GVEELVFQAP
+679 GVEELVFQTP

-699 LLSRGTDFQCYSLTH
+699 LLSRGTDFQRYSLTH

>member
-69 DNTITISTSDGAE
+69 DNTITISTSEGAE

-115 HIDSGT
+115 HIDSGNT
-121 TTSDESL
+121 QSDKSL

-141 TGGKLEL
+141 TGGELEL
-148 TNQESNGAVIG
+148 TNQESDGAVIG

-164 EFSGSITVDG
+164 EFSGSITIDG

-181 ASLGMGDG
+181 ASLGIGNG
-189 AAIGSGAG
+189 AAIGSGAD

-222 IGSGSKGEMSGS
+222 IGSGSMGEMSGS
-234 ITIGSNADVTAISG
+234 ITI
-248 NDGAGIGSGDKGEM
+248 AGDAN
-262 SGSVEI
+262 V
-268 LDSAAVSAGSADEG
+268 AAASADEG

-287 GYDGDMSETGTVT
+287 GKGGELSEPGTVT
-300 IRGDANVTAISGDDG
+300 IRGDANVTAISGNDG
-315 AGIGSGSD
+315 AGIGSGQDNS
-323 ANMAGTIEIL
+323 MSGTIEIL

-344 YGAGI
+344 YGSGI
-349 GSGLRGEMSGDITI
+349 GSGYRGEMSGSITI
-363 GGSAQVTAS
+363 GGNAQVTAS

-382 GAWSD
+382 GAQSIN
-387 AGDGDGMTGTIM
+387 GSSGGMTGTIM

-411 REGSAAIGGE
+411 RKGSAAIGGE
-421 DDSDMKGIIA
+421 DDSDMKGVIA

-442 VNELKAEVKSDGSVS
+442 VNELKAEIDSNGKVA
-457 LTVTPKDNEVGNIGG
+457 LTVTPKEGEIGSIGG
-472 QQNGHSD
+472 QQNGHNAP
-479 SNGRFI
+479 NGRFI

-496 GGDTDGLNDFVNLYQ
+496 GGDTDGLNKFVNLYQ

-525 DENGAFSAEVKDG
+525 DENGAFSAKVKDG

-593 KEPEKEPEEN
+593 KEPEEN

-617 PTQPEKPAAQASS
+617 PTQPEKPTAQASS

-642 DVPIHAEKSGTVYTI
+642 DVPIHAEKRGTVYTI
-657 TTAEG
+657 IAAEA

-679 GVEELVFQAP
+679 GVEELVFQTP

-714 DGSAVS
+714 DGSEIR
-720 FTLDGESIADILK
+720 FTLDGGSIADILK

>member
-69 DNTITISTSDGAE
+69 DNTITISTSEGAE

-100 DVGSSNATIHVEGKN
+100 DVGSSKATIHVEGEN

-121 TTSDESL
+121 TQSDASL

-141 TGGKLEL
+141 TGGELEL
-148 TNQESNGAVIG
+148 TNQESDGAVIG
-159 SDKDE
+159 SDKEE
-164 EFSGSITVDG
+164 EFSGSITIDG

-181 ASLGMGDG
+181 ASLGIGNG
-189 AAIGSGAG
+189 AAIGSGAD

-222 IGSGSKGEMSGS
+222 IGSGARGEMSGS
-234 ITIGSNADVTAISG
+234 ITIAGDANVAAASADEGAGIGSGKGGELSETGTVTIRGDENVTAISG
-248 NDGAGIGSGDKGEM
+248 NDGAGIGSGQDNSM
-262 SGSVEI
+262 S
-268 LDSAAVSAGSADEG
+268 
-282 AGIGS
+282 
-287 GYDGDMSETGTVT
+287 
-300 IRGDANVTAISGDDG
+300 
-315 AGIGSGSD
+315 
-323 ANMAGTIEIL
+323 GTIEIL

-344 YGAGI
+344 YGSGI
-349 GSGLRGEMSGDITI
+349 GSGYRGEMSGSITI
-363 GGSAQVTAS
+363 GGNAQVTAS

-382 GAWSD
+382 GARSIN
-387 AGDGDGMTGTIM
+387 GSSGGMTGTIM

-411 REGSAAIGGE
+411 RMGSAAIGGE

-442 VNELKAEVKSDGSVS
+442 VNELKAKIDSNGKVA
-457 LTVTPKDNEVGNIGG
+457 LTVTPKEGEIGNIGG
-472 QQNGHSD
+472 QQNGHNAP
-479 SNGRFI
+479 NGRFI
-485 FSSGVTVNGVK
+485 FSSGVTVNRVK
-496 GGDTDGLNDFVNLYQ
+496 GGDTDGLNKFVNLYQ

-525 DENGAFSAEVKDG
+525 DENGGFSAEVKEG

-593 KEPEKEPEEN
+593 KEPEEN

-617 PTQPEKPAAQASS
+617 PTQPEKPTAQASS

-642 DVPIHAEKSGTVYTI
+642 DVPIHAEKRGTVYTI
-657 TTAEG
+657 IAAEA

-679 GVEELVFQAP
+679 GVEELVFQTP

-714 DGSAVS
+714 DGSEIR

>member
-42 SGQYVSQGDIQN
+42 SGQYVSQGDTQN

-69 DNTITISTSDGAE
+69 DNTITISTSEGAE

-100 DVGSSNATIHVEGKN
+100 DVGSSNATIHVEGEN

-121 TTSDESL
+121 TQSDASL

-141 TGGKLEL
+141 TGGELEL
-148 TNQESNGAVIG
+148 INQESDGAVIG

-164 EFSGSITVDG
+164 EFSGSITIDG

-181 ASLGMGDG
+181 ASLGIGNG

-222 IGSGSKGEMSGS
+222 IGSGAKGEMSGS
-234 ITIGSNADVTAISG
+234 ITI
-248 NDGAGIGSGDKGEM
+248 AGDAN
-262 SGSVEI
+262 V
-268 LDSAAVSAGSADEG
+268 AAASADEG

-287 GYDGDMSETGTVT
+287 GKGGELSETGTVT
-300 IRGDANVTAISGDDG
+300 IRGDANVTAISGNDG
-315 AGIGSGSD
+315 AGIGSGQDNS
-323 ANMAGTIEIL
+323 MSGTIEIL

-344 YGAGI
+344 YGSGI
-349 GSGLRGEMSGDITI
+349 GSGYRGEMSGSITI
-363 GGSAQVTAS
+363 GGNAQVTAS

-382 GAWSD
+382 GAQSIN
-387 AGDGDGMTGTIM
+387 GSSGGMTGTIM

-411 REGSAAIGGE
+411 RKGSAAIGGE

-442 VNELKAEVKSDGSVS
+442 VNELKAEIDSNGKVA
-457 LTVTPKDNEVGNIGG
+457 LTVTPKEGEIGNIGG
-472 QQNGHSD
+472 QQNGHNAP
-479 SNGRFI
+479 NGRFI

-496 GGDTDGLNDFVNLYQ
+496 GGDTDGLNKFVNLYQ

-558 HYLVEC
+558 HYPVEC

-593 KEPEKEPEEN
+593 KEPEEN

-617 PTQPEKPAAQASS
+617 PTQPEKPTAQASS

-642 DVPIHAEKSGTVYTI
+642 DVPIHAEKRGTVYTI
-657 TTAEG
+657 IAAEA

-679 GVEELVFQAP
+679 GVDELVFQTP

-714 DGSAVS
+714 DGSEIR

>member
-29 DLVNGDIT
+29 DLAQGDIT
-37 VSADD
+37 VSAND
-42 SGQYVSQGDIQN
+42 SGQYVSQGDTQN

-69 DNTITISTSDGAE
+69 DNTITISTSEGAE

-100 DVGSSNATIHVEGKN
+100 DVGSSNATIHVEGEN

-121 TTSDESL
+121 TQSDASL

-141 TGGKLEL
+141 TGGELEL

-159 SDKDE
+159 SDKEE
-164 EFSGSITVDG
+164 EFSGSITING

-181 ASLGMGDG
+181 ASLGIGNG
-189 AAIGSGAG
+189 AAIGSGAD

-222 IGSGSKGEMSGS
+222 IGSGARGEMSGS
-234 ITIGSNADVTAISG
+234 ITI
-248 NDGAGIGSGDKGEM
+248 AGDAN
-262 SGSVEI
+262 V
-268 LDSAAVSAGSADEG
+268 AAASADEG

-287 GYDGDMSETGTVT
+287 GKGGELSETGTVT
-300 IRGDANVTAISGDDG
+300 IRGDANVTAISGNDG
-315 AGIGSGSD
+315 AGIGSGQDNS
-323 ANMAGTIEIL
+323 MSGTIEIL

-344 YGAGI
+344 YGSGI
-349 GSGLRGEMSGDITI
+349 GSGYRGEMSGSITI
-363 GGSAQVTAS
+363 GGNAQVTAS

-382 GAWSD
+382 GAQSIN
-387 AGDGDGMTGTIM
+387 GSSGGMTGTIM

-411 REGSAAIGGE
+411 RKGSAAIGGE
-421 DDSDMKGIIA
+421 NDSDMKGIIA

-442 VNELKAEVKSDGSVS
+442 VNELKAEIDSNGKVA
-457 LTVTPKDNEVGNIGG
+457 LTVTPKEGEIGNIGG
-472 QQNGHSD
+472 QQNGHNAP
-479 SNGRFI
+479 NGRFI

-496 GGDTDGLNDFVNLYQ
+496 GGNTDGLNEFVNLYQ

-603 PPEEPKPEEPKPVG
+603 PPEEPKPEEP
-617 PTQPEKPAAQASS
+617 TAQARS

-642 DVPIHAEKSGTVYTI
+642 DVPIHAEKRGTVYTI
-657 TTAEG
+657 IAAEA

-679 GVEELVFQAP
+679 GVEELVFQTP

>member
-42 SGQYVSQGDIQN
+42 SGQYVSQGDTQN

-69 DNTITISTSDGAE
+69 DNTITISTSEGAE

-100 DVGSSNATIHVEGKN
+100 DVGSSKATIHVEGEN

-121 TTSDESL
+121 TQSDASL

-141 TGGKLEL
+141 TGGELEL
-148 TNQESNGAVIG
+148 TNQESDGAVIG

-164 EFSGSITVDG
+164 EFSGSITIDG

-181 ASLGMGDG
+181 ASLGIGNG
-189 AAIGSGAG
+189 AAIGSGADG
-197 GDFTGDVTIAGEANV
+197 NFTGDVTIAGEANV

-222 IGSGSKGEMSGS
+222 IGSGSMGEMSGS
-234 ITIGSNADVTAISG
+234 ITI
-248 NDGAGIGSGDKGEM
+248 AGDAN
-262 SGSVEI
+262 V
-268 LDSAAVSAGSADEG
+268 AAASADEG

-287 GYDGDMSETGTVT
+287 GKGGELSETGTVT
-300 IRGDANVTAISGDDG
+300 IRGDANVTAISGNDG
-315 AGIGSGSD
+315 AGIGSGQDNS
-323 ANMAGTIEIL
+323 MSGTIEIL

-344 YGAGI
+344 YGSGI
-349 GSGLRGEMSGDITI
+349 GSGYRGEMSGSITI
-363 GGSAQVTAS
+363 GGNAQVTAS

-382 GAWSD
+382 GARSIN
-387 AGDGDGMTGTIM
+387 GSSGGMTGTIM

-411 REGSAAIGGE
+411 RMGSAAIGGE

-442 VNELKAEVKSDGSVS
+442 VNELKAEIDSNGKVA
-457 LTVTPKDNEVGNIGG
+457 LTVTPKEGEIGSIGG
-472 QQNGHSD
+472 QQNGHNAP
-479 SNGRFI
+479 NGRFI

-496 GGDTDGLNDFVNLYQ
+496 GGDTDGLNEFVNLYQ

-525 DENGAFSAEVKDG
+525 DENGAFSAKIKEG

-593 KEPEKEPEEN
+593 KEPEEN

-617 PTQPEKPAAQASS
+617 PTQPEKPTAQASS

-642 DVPIHAEKSGTVYTI
+642 DVPIHAEKRGTVYTI
-657 TTAEG
+657 IAAEA

-679 GVEELVFQAP
+679 GVEELVFQTP

>member
-29 DLVNGDIT
+29 DLAQGDIT

-42 SGQYVSQGDIQN
+42 SGQYVSQGDTQN

-69 DNTITISTSDGAE
+69 DNTITISTSEGAE

-100 DVGSSNATIHVEGKN
+100 DVGSSNATIHVEGEN

-121 TTSDESL
+121 TQSDASL

-141 TGGKLEL
+141 TGGELEL
-148 TNQESNGAVIG
+148 TNQESDGAVIG
-159 SDKDE
+159 SDKE
-164 EFSGSITVDG
+164 EKFSGSITIDG

-181 ASLGMGDG
+181 ASLGIGNG
-189 AAIGSGAG
+189 AAIGSGAD

-222 IGSGSKGEMSGS
+222 IGSGSMGEMSGS
-234 ITIGSNADVTAISG
+234 ITI
-248 NDGAGIGSGDKGEM
+248 AGDAN
-262 SGSVEI
+262 V
-268 LDSAAVSAGSADEG
+268 AAASADEG

-287 GYDGDMSETGTVT
+287 GKGGELSETGTVT
-300 IRGDANVTAISGDDG
+300 IRGDANVTAISGNDG
-315 AGIGSGSD
+315 AGIGSGQDNS
-323 ANMAGTIEIL
+323 MSGTIEIL

-344 YGAGI
+344 YGSGI
-349 GSGLRGEMSGDITI
+349 GSGYRGEMSGSITI
-363 GGSAQVTAS
+363 GGNAQVTAS

-382 GAWSD
+382 GAQSIN
-387 AGDGDGMTGTIM
+387 GSSGGMTGTIM

-411 REGSAAIGGE
+411 RKGSAAIGGE

-431 ILGNAQVTTGV
+431 ILGNARVTTGV
-442 VNELKAEVKSDGSVS
+442 VNELKAEIDSNGKVA
-457 LTVTPKDNEVGNIGG
+457 LTVTPKEGEIGSIGG
-472 QQNGHSD
+472 QQNGHNAP
-479 SNGRFI
+479 NGRFI

-496 GGDTDGLNDFVNLYQ
+496 GGDTDGLNEFVNLYQ
-511 DGEGSN
+511 DDEGSN

-593 KEPEKEPEEN
+593 KEPEEN

-617 PTQPEKPAAQASS
+617 PTQPEKPTAQASS
-630 AALYRVSDQNGK
+630 AALYRVSDQKGK
-642 DVPIHAEKSGTVYTI
+642 DVPIHAEKRGTVYTI
-657 TTAEG
+657 IAAEA

-679 GVEELVFQAP
+679 GVKELVFQTP

-714 DGSAVS
+714 DGSEIR

>member
-42 SGQYVSQGDIQN
+42 SGQYVSQGDTQN

-69 DNTITISTSDGAE
+69 DNTITISTSEGAE
-82 ADITIKDLDV
+82 ADITIKNLDV

-100 DVGSSNATIHVEGKN
+100 DVGSSNATIHVEGEN

-121 TTSDESL
+121 TQSDASL

-141 TGGKLEL
+141 TGGELEL
-148 TNQESNGAVIG
+148 INQESDGAVIG
-159 SDKDE
+159 SDKEE
-164 EFSGSITVDG
+164 EFSGSITIDG

-181 ASLGMGDG
+181 ASLGIGNG
-189 AAIGSGAG
+189 AAIGSGAD

-222 IGSGSKGEMSGS
+222 IGSGARGEMSGS
-234 ITIGSNADVTAISG
+234 ITI
-248 NDGAGIGSGDKGEM
+248 AGDAN
-262 SGSVEI
+262 V
-268 LDSAAVSAGSADEG
+268 AAASADEG

-287 GYDGDMSETGTVT
+287 GKGGELSETGTVT
-300 IRGDANVTAISGDDG
+300 IRGDANVTAISGNDG
-315 AGIGSGSD
+315 AGIGSGQDNS
-323 ANMAGTIEIL
+323 MSGTIEIL

-344 YGAGI
+344 YGSGI
-349 GSGLRGEMSGDITI
+349 GSGYRGEMSGSITI
-363 GGSAQVTAS
+363 GGNAQVTAS

-382 GAWSD
+382 GAQSIN
-387 AGDGDGMTGTIM
+387 GSSGGMTGTIM

-411 REGSAAIGGE
+411 RKGSAAIGGE

-442 VNELKAEVKSDGSVS
+442 VNELKAEIDSNGKVA
-457 LTVTPKDNEVGNIGG
+457 LTVTPKEGETGNIGG
-472 QQNGHSD
+472 QQNGHNAP
-479 SNGRFI
+479 NGRFI

-496 GGDTDGLNDFVNLYQ
+496 GDDTDGLNKFVNLYQ

-525 DENGAFSAEVKDG
+525 DENGGFSAEVKDG

-593 KEPEKEPEEN
+593 KGPEKEPEEN

-617 PTQPEKPAAQASS
+617 PTQPEKPTAQASS

-642 DVPIHAEKSGTVYTI
+642 DVPIHAEKRGTVYTI
-657 TTAEG
+657 IAAEA

-679 GVEELVFQAP
+679 GVEELVFQTP

>member
-37 VSADD
+37 VSAND
-42 SGQYVSQGDIQN
+42 SGQYVSQGDTQN

-69 DNTITISTSDGAE
+69 DNTITISTSEGAE

-100 DVGSSNATIHVEGKN
+100 DVGSSKATIHVEGEN

-121 TTSDESL
+121 TQSDASL

-141 TGGKLEL
+141 TGGELEL
-148 TNQESNGAVIG
+148 TNQESDGAVIG
-159 SDKDE
+159 SDKEE
-164 EFSGSITVDG
+164 EFSGSITIDG

-181 ASLGMGDG
+181 ASLGIGNG
-189 AAIGSGAG
+189 AAIGSGAD

-222 IGSGSKGEMSGS
+222 IGSGARGEMSGS
-234 ITIGSNADVTAISG
+234 ITI
-248 NDGAGIGSGDKGEM
+248 AGDAN
-262 SGSVEI
+262 V
-268 LDSAAVSAGSADEG
+268 AAASADEG

-287 GYDGDMSETGTVT
+287 GKGGELSETGTVT
-300 IRGDANVTAISGDDG
+300 IRGDANVTAISGNDG
-315 AGIGSGSD
+315 AGIGSGQDNS
-323 ANMAGTIEIL
+323 MSGTIEIL

-344 YGAGI
+344 YGSGI
-349 GSGLRGEMSGDITI
+349 GSGYRGEMSGSITI
-363 GGSAQVTAS
+363 GGNAQVTAS

-382 GAWSD
+382 GARSIN
-387 AGDGDGMTGTIM
+387 GSSGGMTGTIM

-411 REGSAAIGGE
+411 RMGSAAIGGE

-442 VNELKAEVKSDGSVS
+442 VNELKAKIDSNGKVA
-457 LTVTPKDNEVGNIGG
+457 LTVTPKEGEIGNIGG
-472 QQNGHSD
+472 QQNGHNAP
-479 SNGRFI
+479 NGRFI

-496 GGDTDGLNDFVNLYQ
+496 GGDTDGLNKFVNLYQ

-525 DENGAFSAEVKDG
+525 DENGGFSAEVKDG

-593 KEPEKEPEEN
+593 KEPEEN

-617 PTQPEKPAAQASS
+617 PTQPEKPTAQASS

-642 DVPIHAEKSGTVYTI
+642 DVPIHAEKRGTVYTI
-657 TTAEG
+657 IAAEA

-679 GVEELVFQAP
+679 GVEELVFQTP

-699 LLSRGTDFQCYSLTH
+699 LLSRGTDFQCYSLAH

>member
-29 DLVNGDIT
+29 DLAQGDIT

-42 SGQYVSQGDIQN
+42 SGQYVSQGDTQN

-69 DNTITISTSDGAE
+69 DNTITISTSEGAE

-121 TTSDESL
+121 TQSDASL

-141 TGGKLEL
+141 TGGELEL
-148 TNQESNGAVIG
+148 TNQESDGAVIG

-164 EFSGSITVDG
+164 EFSGSITIDG

-181 ASLGMGDG
+181 ASLGIGNG
-189 AAIGSGAG
+189 AAIGSGAD

-222 IGSGSKGEMSGS
+222 IGSGARGEMSGS
-234 ITIGSNADVTAISG
+234 ITI
-248 NDGAGIGSGDKGEM
+248 AGDAN
-262 SGSVEI
+262 V
-268 LDSAAVSAGSADEG
+268 AAASADEG

-287 GYDGDMSETGTVT
+287 GKGGELSETGTVT
-300 IRGDANVTAISGDDG
+300 IRGDANVTAISGNDG
-315 AGIGSGSD
+315 AGIGSGQDNS
-323 ANMAGTIEIL
+323 MSGTIEIL

-344 YGAGI
+344 YGSGI
-349 GSGLRGEMSGDITI
+349 GSGYRGEMSGSITI
-363 GGSAQVTAS
+363 GGNAQVTAS

-382 GAWSD
+382 GARSIN
-387 AGDGDGMTGTIM
+387 GSSGGMTGTIM

-411 REGSAAIGGE
+411 RMGSAAIGGE

-442 VNELKAEVKSDGSVS
+442 VNELKAKIDSNGKVA
-457 LTVTPKDNEVGNIGG
+457 LTVTPKEGEIGNIGG
-472 QQNGHSD
+472 QQNGHNAP
-479 SNGRFI
+479 NGRFI

-496 GGDTDGLNDFVNLYQ
+496 GGDTDGLNKFVNLYQ

-525 DENGAFSAEVKDG
+525 DENGGFSAEVKDG

-593 KEPEKEPEEN
+593 KEPEEN

-617 PTQPEKPAAQASS
+617 PTQPEKPTAQASS

-657 TTAEG
+657 IAAEA

-679 GVEELVFQAP
+679 GVEELVFQTP
-689 EGTFTFLLDD
+689 EGAFTFLLDD
-699 LLSRGTDFQCYSLTH
+699 LLSRGTDFQCYSLAH

>member
-37 VSADD
+37 VSAND
-42 SGQYVSQGDIQN
+42 SGQYVSQGDTQN

-69 DNTITISTSDGAE
+69 DNTITISTSEGAE

-100 DVGSSNATIHVEGKN
+100 DVGSSNATIHVEGEN

-121 TTSDESL
+121 TPSDTSL

-141 TGGKLEL
+141 TGGELEL
-148 TNQESNGAVIG
+148 TNQESDGAVIG

-164 EFSGSITVDG
+164 EFSGSITIDG

-181 ASLGMGDG
+181 ASLGIGNG

-222 IGSGSKGEMSGS
+222 IGSGSMGEMSGS
-234 ITIGSNADVTAISG
+234 ITI
-248 NDGAGIGSGDKGEM
+248 AGDAN
-262 SGSVEI
+262 V
-268 LDSAAVSAGSADEG
+268 AAASADEG

-287 GYDGDMSETGTVT
+287 GKGGELSETGTVT
-300 IRGDANVTAISGDDG
+300 IRGDANVTAISGNDG
-315 AGIGSGSD
+315 AGIGSGQDNS
-323 ANMAGTIEIL
+323 MSGTIEIL

-344 YGAGI
+344 HGAGI

-387 AGDGDGMTGTIM
+387 DGDGDGMTGTIM

-411 REGSAAIGGE
+411 RESSAAIGGE
-421 DDSDMKGIIA
+421 NDSDMKGIIA

-442 VNELKAEVKSDGSVS
+442 VNELKAEIDSNGKVA
-457 LTVTPKDNEVGNIGG
+457 LTVTPKEGEIGNIGG
-472 QQNGHSD
+472 QQNGHNAP
-479 SNGRFI
+479 NGRFI

-496 GGDTDGLNDFVNLYQ
+496 GGDTDGLNEFVNLYQ

-617 PTQPEKPAAQASS
+617 PTQPEKPTAQASS

-642 DVPIHAEKSGTVYTI
+642 DVPIHAEKRGTVYTI
-657 TTAEG
+657 IAAEA

-679 GVEELVFQAP
+679 GVEELVFQTP

>member
-29 DLVNGDIT
+29 DLAQGDIT

-42 SGQYVSQGDIQN
+42 SGQYVSQGDTQN

-69 DNTITISTSDGAE
+69 DNTITISTSEGAE
-82 ADITIKDLDV
+82 ANITIKDLDV

-100 DVGSSNATIHVEGKN
+100 DVGSSNATIHVEGEN

-121 TTSDESL
+121 TQSDASL

-141 TGGKLEL
+141 TGGELEL
-148 TNQESNGAVIG
+148 INQESDGAVIG

-164 EFSGSITVDG
+164 EFSGSITIDG

-181 ASLGMGDG
+181 ASLGIGNG
-189 AAIGSGAG
+189 AAIGSGAD

-222 IGSGSKGEMSGS
+222 IGSGARGEMSGS
-234 ITIGSNADVTAISG
+234 ITIAGDANVAAASADEGAGIGSGKGGELSETGTVTIRGDTNVTAISG
-248 NDGAGIGSGDKGEM
+248 NDGAGIGSGQDNSM
-262 SGSVEI
+262 S
-268 LDSAAVSAGSADEG
+268 
-282 AGIGS
+282 
-287 GYDGDMSETGTVT
+287 
-300 IRGDANVTAISGDDG
+300 
-315 AGIGSGSD
+315 
-323 ANMAGTIEIL
+323 GTIEIL

-344 YGAGI
+344 YGSGI

-382 GAWSD
+382 GAQSIN
-387 AGDGDGMTGTIM
+387 GSSGGMTGTIM

-411 REGSAAIGGE
+411 RKGSAAIGGE

-431 ILGNAQVTTGV
+431 ILGNARVTTGV
-442 VNELKAEVKSDGSVS
+442 VNELKAEIDSNGKVA
-457 LTVTPKDNEVGNIGG
+457 LTVTPKEGEIGNIGG
-472 QQNGHSD
+472 QQNGHNAP
-479 SNGRFI
+479 NGRFI

-496 GGDTDGLNDFVNLYQ
+496 GGDTDGLNEFVNLYQ

-603 PPEEPKPEEPKPVG
+603 PPEEPKPEEP
-617 PTQPEKPAAQASS
+617 TAQASS

-642 DVPIHAEKSGTVYTI
+642 DVPIHAEKRGTVYTI
-657 TTAEG
+657 IAAEA

-679 GVEELVFQAP
+679 GVDELVFQTP
-689 EGTFTFLLDD
+689 EGTFIFLLDD
-699 LLSRGTDFQCYSLTH
+699 LLSRGTDFQRYSLTH

>member
-37 VSADD
+37 VSAND
-42 SGQYVSQGDIQN
+42 SGQYVSQGDTQN

-69 DNTITISTSDGAE
+69 DNTITISTSEGAE

-100 DVGSSNATIHVEGKN
+100 DVGSSNATIHVEGEN

-121 TTSDESL
+121 TQSDASL

-141 TGGKLEL
+141 TGGELEL
-148 TNQESNGAVIG
+148 INQESDGAVIG
-159 SDKDE
+159 SDKEE
-164 EFSGSITVDG
+164 EFSGSITIDG

-181 ASLGMGDG
+181 ASLGIGNG
-189 AAIGSGAG
+189 AAIGSGAD

-234 ITIGSNADVTAISG
+234 ITI
-248 NDGAGIGSGDKGEM
+248 AGDAN
-262 SGSVEI
+262 V
-268 LDSAAVSAGSADEG
+268 AAASADEG

-287 GYDGDMSETGTVT
+287 GYDGDMSETGSIT

-344 YGAGI
+344 HGAGI

-363 GGSAQVTAS
+363 GDSAQVTAS

-387 AGDGDGMTGTIM
+387 DGDGDGMTGTIM

-411 REGSAAIGGE
+411 RESSAAIGGE
-421 DDSDMKGIIA
+421 NDSDMKGIIA

-442 VNELKAEVKSDGSVS
+442 VNELKAEIDSNGKVA
-457 LTVTPKDNEVGNIGG
+457 LTVTPKEGEIGNIGG
-472 QQNGHSD
+472 QQNGHNAP
-479 SNGRFI
+479 NGRFI

-496 GGDTDGLNDFVNLYQ
+496 GGDTDGLNEFVNLYQ

-593 KEPEKEPEEN
+593 KEPEEN

-617 PTQPEKPAAQASS
+617 PTQPEKPTAQASS

-642 DVPIHAEKSGTVYTI
+642 DVPIHAEKRGTVYTI
-657 TTAEG
+657 IAAEA

-679 GVEELVFQAP
+679 GVEELVFQTP

-699 LLSRGTDFQCYSLTH
+699 LLSRGTDFQCYSLAH

-720 FTLDGESIADILK
+720 FTLDGGSIADILK

>member
-29 DLVNGDIT
+29 DLAQGDIT

-42 SGQYVSQGDIQN
+42 SGQYVSQGDTQN

-69 DNTITISTSDGAE
+69 DNTITISTSEGAE

-100 DVGSSNATIHVEGKN
+100 DVGSSNATIHVEGEN

-121 TTSDESL
+121 TQSDASL

-141 TGGKLEL
+141 TGGELEL
-148 TNQESNGAVIG
+148 TNQESDGAVIG
-159 SDKDE
+159 SDKE
-164 EFSGSITVDG
+164 EKFSGSITIDG

-181 ASLGMGDG
+181 ASLGIGDG
-189 AAIGSGAG
+189 AAIGSGAD

-222 IGSGSKGEMSGS
+222 IGSGSMGEMSGS
-234 ITIGSNADVTAISG
+234 ITI
-248 NDGAGIGSGDKGEM
+248 AGDAN
-262 SGSVEI
+262 V
-268 LDSAAVSAGSADEG
+268 AAASADEG

-287 GYDGDMSETGTVT
+287 GKGGELSETGTVT
-300 IRGDANVTAISGDDG
+300 IRGDANVTAISGNDG
-315 AGIGSGSD
+315 AGIGSGQDNS
-323 ANMAGTIEIL
+323 MSGTIEIL

-344 YGAGI
+344 YGSGI
-349 GSGLRGEMSGDITI
+349 GSGYRGEMSGSITI

-382 GAWSD
+382 GAQSIN
-387 AGDGDGMTGTIM
+387 GSSGGMTGTIM

-411 REGSAAIGGE
+411 RKGSAAIGGE

-431 ILGNAQVTTGV
+431 ILGNARVTTGV
-442 VNELKAEVKSDGSVS
+442 VNELKAEIDSNGKVA
-457 LTVTPKDNEVGNIGG
+457 LTVTPKEGEIGNIGG
-472 QQNGHSD
+472 QQNGHNAP
-479 SNGRFI
+479 NGRFI

-496 GGDTDGLNDFVNLYQ
+496 GGDTDGLNEFVNLYQ

-593 KEPEKEPEEN
+593 KEPEEN

-617 PTQPEKPAAQASS
+617 PTQPEKPTAQASS

-642 DVPIHAEKSGTVYTI
+642 DVPIHAEKRGTVYTI
-657 TTAEG
+657 IAAEA

>member
-42 SGQYVSQGDIQN
+42 SGQYVSQGDTQN
-54 ELQTSD
+54 ELQTSG

-69 DNTITISTSDGAE
+69 DNTITISTSEGAE

-100 DVGSSNATIHVEGKN
+100 DVGSSNATIHVEGEN

-121 TTSDESL
+121 TQSDASL

-141 TGGKLEL
+141 TGGELEL
-148 TNQESNGAVIG
+148 INQESDGAVIG
-159 SDKDE
+159 SDKEE
-164 EFSGSITVDG
+164 EFSGSITIDG

-181 ASLGMGDG
+181 ASLGIGNG
-189 AAIGSGAG
+189 AAIGSGAD

-234 ITIGSNADVTAISG
+234 ITI
-248 NDGAGIGSGDKGEM
+248 AGDAN
-262 SGSVEI
+262 V
-268 LDSAAVSAGSADEG
+268 AAASADEG

-287 GYDGDMSETGTVT
+287 GYDGDMSETGSIT

-344 YGAGI
+344 HGAGI

-387 AGDGDGMTGTIM
+387 DGDGDGMTGTIM

-411 REGSAAIGGE
+411 RESSAAIGGE
-421 DDSDMKGIIA
+421 NDSDMKGIIA

-442 VNELKAEVKSDGSVS
+442 VNELKAEIDSNGKVA
-457 LTVTPKDNEVGNIGG
+457 LTVTPKEGEIGNIGG
-472 QQNGHSD
+472 QQNGHNAP
-479 SNGRFI
+479 NGRFI

-496 GGDTDGLNDFVNLYQ
+496 GGDTDGLNEFVNLYQ

-593 KEPEKEPEEN
+593 KEPEGN

-617 PTQPEKPAAQASS
+617 PTQPEKPTAQASS

-642 DVPIHAEKSGTVYTI
+642 DVPIHAEKRGTVYTI
-657 TTAEG
+657 IAAEA

-679 GVEELVFQAP
+679 GVEELVFQTP

-699 LLSRGTDFQCYSLTH
+699 LLSRGTDFQCYSLAH

-720 FTLDGESIADILK
+720 FTLDGGSIADILK

>member
-29 DLVNGDIT
+29 DLAQGDIT

-42 SGQYVSQGDIQN
+42 SGQYVSQGDTQN

-69 DNTITISTSDGAE
+69 DNTITISTSEGAE

-121 TTSDESL
+121 TQSDASL

-141 TGGKLEL
+141 TGGELEL
-148 TNQESNGAVIG
+148 TNQESDGAVIG

-164 EFSGSITVDG
+164 EFSGSITIDG

-181 ASLGMGDG
+181 ASLGIGNG
-189 AAIGSGAG
+189 AAIGSGAD

-222 IGSGSKGEMSGS
+222 IGSGARGEMSGS
-234 ITIGSNADVTAISG
+234 ITI
-248 NDGAGIGSGDKGEM
+248 AGDAN
-262 SGSVEI
+262 V
-268 LDSAAVSAGSADEG
+268 AAASADEG

-287 GYDGDMSETGTVT
+287 GKGGELSETGTVT
-300 IRGDANVTAISGDDG
+300 IRGDANVTAISGNDG
-315 AGIGSGSD
+315 AGIGSGQDNS
-323 ANMAGTIEIL
+323 MSGTIEIL

-344 YGAGI
+344 YGSGI
-349 GSGLRGEMSGDITI
+349 GSGYRGEMSGSITI
-363 GGSAQVTAS
+363 GGNAQVTAS

-382 GAWSD
+382 GARSIN
-387 AGDGDGMTGTIM
+387 GSSGGMTGTIM

-411 REGSAAIGGE
+411 RKGSAAIGGE

-431 ILGNAQVTTGV
+431 ILGNARVTTGV
-442 VNELKAEVKSDGSVS
+442 VNELKAEIDSNGKVA
-457 LTVTPKDNEVGNIGG
+457 LTVTPKEGEIGNIGG
-472 QQNGHSD
+472 QQNGHNAP
-479 SNGRFI
+479 NGRFI

-496 GGDTDGLNDFVNLYQ
+496 GGDTDGLNKFVNLYQ

-525 DENGAFSAEVKDG
+525 DENGGFSAEVKDG

-617 PTQPEKPAAQASS
+617 PTQPEKPTAQASS

-642 DVPIHAEKSGTVYTI
+642 DVPIHAEKRGTVYTI
-657 TTAEG
+657 IAAEA

-699 LLSRGTDFQCYSLTH
+699 LLSRGTDFQCYSLAH

-720 FTLDGESIADILK
+720 FTLDGGSIADILK

>member
-42 SGQYVSQGDIQN
+42 SGQYVSQGDTQN

-69 DNTITISTSDGAE
+69 DNTITISTSEGAE

-100 DVGSSNATIHVEGKN
+100 DVGSSNATIHVEGEN

-121 TTSDESL
+121 TQSDASL

-141 TGGKLEL
+141 TGGELEL
-148 TNQESNGAVIG
+148 TNQESDGAVIG
-159 SDKDE
+159 SDKE
-164 EFSGSITVDG
+164 EKFSGSITIDG

-181 ASLGMGDG
+181 ASLGIGNG
-189 AAIGSGAG
+189 AAIGSGAD

-222 IGSGSKGEMSGS
+222 IGSGSMGEMSGS
-234 ITIGSNADVTAISG
+234 ITI
-248 NDGAGIGSGDKGEM
+248 AGDAN
-262 SGSVEI
+262 V
-268 LDSAAVSAGSADEG
+268 AAASADEG

-287 GYDGDMSETGTVT
+287 GKGGELSETGTVT
-300 IRGDANVTAISGDDG
+300 IRGDANVTAISGNDG
-315 AGIGSGSD
+315 AGIGSGQDNS
-323 ANMAGTIEIL
+323 MSGTIEIL

-344 YGAGI
+344 YGSGI
-349 GSGLRGEMSGDITI
+349 GSGYRGEMSGSITI
-363 GGSAQVTAS
+363 GGNAQVTAS

-382 GAWSD
+382 GAQSIN
-387 AGDGDGMTGTIM
+387 GSSGGMTGTIM

-411 REGSAAIGGE
+411 RKGSAAIGGE

-431 ILGNAQVTTGV
+431 ILGNARVTTGV
-442 VNELKAEVKSDGSVS
+442 VNELKAEIDSNGKVA
-457 LTVTPKDNEVGNIGG
+457 LTVTPKEGEIGNIGG
-472 QQNGHSD
+472 QQNGHNAP
-479 SNGRFI
+479 NGRFI

-496 GGDTDGLNDFVNLYQ
+496 GDDTDGLNEFVNLYQ

-558 HYLVEC
+558 HYPVEC

-593 KEPEKEPEEN
+593 KEPEEN

-617 PTQPEKPAAQASS
+617 PTQPEKPTAQASS

-642 DVPIHAEKSGTVYTI
+642 DVPIHAEKRGTVYTI
-657 TTAEG
+657 IAAEA

-679 GVEELVFQAP
+679 GVEELVFQTP

>member
-42 SGQYVSQGDIQN
+42 SGQYVSQGDTQN

-69 DNTITISTSDGAE
+69 DNTITISTSEGAE
-82 ADITIKDLDV
+82 ADITIKNLDV

-100 DVGSSNATIHVEGKN
+100 DVGSSNATIHVEGEN
-115 HIDSGT
+115 HINSGNT
-121 TTSDESL
+121 PSDESL

-141 TGGKLEL
+141 TGGELEL
-148 TNQESNGAVIG
+148 TNQESDGAVIG
-159 SDKDE
+159 SDKEE

-181 ASLGMGDG
+181 ASLGIGDG

-222 IGSGSKGEMSGS
+222 IGSGARGEMSGS
-234 ITIGSNADVTAISG
+234 ITI
-248 NDGAGIGSGDKGEM
+248 AGDAN
-262 SGSVEI
+262 V
-268 LDSAAVSAGSADEG
+268 AAASADEG

-287 GYDGDMSETGTVT
+287 GKGGELSETGTVT
-300 IRGDANVTAISGDDG
+300 IRGDANVTAISGNDG
-315 AGIGSGSD
+315 AGIGSGQDNS
-323 ANMAGTIEIL
+323 MSGTIEIL

-344 YGAGI
+344 YGSGI
-349 GSGLRGEMSGDITI
+349 GSGYRGEMSGSITI
-363 GGSAQVTAS
+363 GGNAQVTAS

-382 GAWSD
+382 GALSIN
-387 AGDGDGMTGTIM
+387 GSSGGMTGTIM

-411 REGSAAIGGE
+411 RESSAAIGGE

-442 VNELKAEVKSDGSVS
+442 VNELKAEIDSNGKVA
-457 LTVTPKDNEVGNIGG
+457 LTVTPKEGEIGSIGG
-472 QQNGHSD
+472 QQNGHNAP
-479 SNGRFI
+479 NGRFI

-496 GGDTDGLNDFVNLYQ
+496 GGDTDGLNKFVNLYQ

-525 DENGAFSAEVKDG
+525 DENGAFSAKVKDG

-593 KEPEKEPEEN
+593 KEPEEN

-617 PTQPEKPAAQASS
+617 PTQPEKPTAQASS

-657 TTAEG
+657 IAAEA

-670 YGLKVLRSW
+670 YGLKILRSW
-679 GVEELVFQAP
+679 GVEELVFQTP

-699 LLSRGTDFQCYSLTH
+699 LLSRGTDFQCYSLAH
-714 DGSAVS
+714 DGRAVS
-720 FTLDGESIADILK
+720 FTLDGGSIADILK

>member
-37 VSADD
+37 VSAND

-69 DNTITISTSDGAE
+69 DNTITISTSEGAE

-100 DVGSSNATIHVEGKN
+100 DVGSSKATIHVEGEN

-121 TTSDESL
+121 TQSDASL

-141 TGGKLEL
+141 TGGELEL
-148 TNQESNGAVIG
+148 TNQESDGAVIG
-159 SDKDE
+159 SDKEE
-164 EFSGSITVDG
+164 EFSGSITIDG

-181 ASLGMGDG
+181 ASLGIGNG
-189 AAIGSGAG
+189 AAIGSGAD

-222 IGSGSKGEMSGS
+222 IGSGARGEMSGS
-234 ITIGSNADVTAISG
+234 ITI
-248 NDGAGIGSGDKGEM
+248 AGDAN
-262 SGSVEI
+262 V
-268 LDSAAVSAGSADEG
+268 AAASADEG

-287 GYDGDMSETGTVT
+287 GKGGELSETGTVT
-300 IRGDANVTAISGDDG
+300 IRGDANVTAISGNDG
-315 AGIGSGSD
+315 AGIGSGQDNS
-323 ANMAGTIEIL
+323 MSGTIEIL

-344 YGAGI
+344 YGSGI
-349 GSGLRGEMSGDITI
+349 GSGYRGEMSGSITI
-363 GGSAQVTAS
+363 GANAQVTAS

-382 GAWSD
+382 GARSIN
-387 AGDGDGMTGTIM
+387 GSSGGMTGTIM

-411 REGSAAIGGE
+411 RMGSAAIGGE

-442 VNELKAEVKSDGSVS
+442 VNELKAEIDSNGKVA
-457 LTVTPKDNEVGNIGG
+457 LTVTPKEGEIGNIGG
-472 QQNGHSD
+472 QQNGHNAP
-479 SNGRFI
+479 NGRSI

-496 GGDTDGLNDFVNLYQ
+496 GGDTDGLNKFVNLYQ

-525 DENGAFSAEVKDG
+525 DENGGFSAEVKDG

-593 KEPEKEPEEN
+593 KEPEEN

-617 PTQPEKPAAQASS
+617 PTQPEKPTAQASS

-642 DVPIHAEKSGTVYTI
+642 DVPIHAEKRGTVYTI
-657 TTAEG
+657 IAAEA

-679 GVEELVFQAP
+679 GVEELVFQTP

-699 LLSRGTDFQCYSLTH
+699 LLSRGTDFQCYSLAH

>member
-42 SGQYVSQGDIQN
+42 SGQYVSQGDTQN

-69 DNTITISTSDGAE
+69 DNTITISTSEGAE

-100 DVGSSNATIHVEGKN
+100 DVGSSNATIHVEGEN

-121 TTSDESL
+121 TQCDASL

-141 TGGKLEL
+141 TGGELEL
-148 TNQESNGAVIG
+148 TNQESDGAVIG
-159 SDKDE
+159 SDKE
-164 EFSGSITVDG
+164 EKFSGSITIDG

-181 ASLGMGDG
+181 ASLGIGNG
-189 AAIGSGAG
+189 AAIGSGAD

-222 IGSGSKGEMSGS
+222 IGSGARGEMSGS
-234 ITIGSNADVTAISG
+234 ITI
-248 NDGAGIGSGDKGEM
+248 AGDAN
-262 SGSVEI
+262 V
-268 LDSAAVSAGSADEG
+268 AAASADEG

-287 GYDGDMSETGTVT
+287 GKGGELSETGTVT
-300 IRGDANVTAISGDDG
+300 IRGDANVTAISGNDG
-315 AGIGSGSD
+315 AGIGSGQDNS
-323 ANMAGTIEIL
+323 MSGTIEIL

-344 YGAGI
+344 YGSGI
-349 GSGLRGEMSGDITI
+349 GSGYRGEMSGSITI
-363 GGSAQVTAS
+363 GGNAQVTAS

-382 GAWSD
+382 GARSIN
-387 AGDGDGMTGTIM
+387 GSSGGMTGTIM

-411 REGSAAIGGE
+411 RMGSAAIGGE
-421 DDSDMKGIIA
+421 NDSDMKGIIA
-431 ILGNAQVTTGV
+431 ILGNARVTTGV
-442 VNELKAEVKSDGSVS
+442 VNELKAEIDSNGKVA
-457 LTVTPKDNEVGNIGG
+457 LTVTPKEGEIGSIGG
-472 QQNGHSD
+472 QQNGHNAP
-479 SNGRFI
+479 NGRFI

-496 GGDTDGLNDFVNLYQ
+496 GGDTDGLNKFVNLYQ

-558 HYLVEC
+558 HYPVEC

-603 PPEEPKPEEPKPVG
+603 PPEEPKPEKP
-617 PTQPEKPAAQASS
+617 TAQASS

-642 DVPIHAEKSGTVYTI
+642 DVPIHAEKRGTVYTI
-657 TTAEG
+657 IAAEA

-679 GVEELVFQAP
+679 GVEELVFQTP

-699 LLSRGTDFQCYSLTH
+699 LLSRGTDFQCYSLAH

-720 FTLDGESIADILK
+720 FTLDGGSIADILK

>member
-37 VSADD
+37 VSAND
-42 SGQYVSQGDIQN
+42 SGQYVSQGDTQN

-69 DNTITISTSDGAE
+69 DNTITISTSEGAE

-100 DVGSSNATIHVEGKN
+100 DVGSSNATIHVEGEN

-121 TTSDESL
+121 TQSDASL

-141 TGGKLEL
+141 TGGELEL
-148 TNQESNGAVIG
+148 TNQESDGAVIG
-159 SDKDE
+159 SDKEE
-164 EFSGSITVDG
+164 EFSGSITIDG

-181 ASLGMGDG
+181 ASLGIGDG

-222 IGSGSKGEMSGS
+222 IGSGARGEMSGS

-248 NDGAGIGSGDKGEM
+248 NDGAGIGSGYKGEM
-262 SGSVEI
+262 SGTVEI

-287 GYDGDMSETGTVT
+287 GYYGDMSETGSIT

-323 ANMAGTIEIL
+323 ANMAGTIDIL
-333 DNAIVNAGSDD
+333 DNAAVNAGSDD
-344 YGAGI
+344 HGAGI

-363 GGSAQVTAS
+363 GGNAQVTAS

-387 AGDGDGMTGTIM
+387 DGDGDGMTGTIM

-411 REGSAAIGGE
+411 RKGSAAIGGE

-442 VNELKAEVKSDGSVS
+442 VNELKAEIDSNGKVA
-457 LTVTPKDNEVGNIGG
+457 LTVTPKEGEIGNIGG
-472 QQNGHSD
+472 QQNGHNA

-496 GGDTDGLNDFVNLYQ
+496 GDDTDGLNKFVNLYQ

-550 LSVPTEPG
+550 LSVPTKPG

-593 KEPEKEPEEN
+593 KEPEEN

-617 PTQPEKPAAQASS
+617 PTQPEKPTAQASS

-642 DVPIHAEKSGTVYTI
+642 DVPIHAEKRGTVYTI
-657 TTAEG
+657 IAAEA

-679 GVEELVFQAP
+679 GVEELVFQTP